1 MHRRVQPP
9 RHGVAPSVTGPPSPT
24 PGQIGE
30 NRGSLT
36 CLNIALFGEYGFMH
50 FSPDLQF
57 GANTLRTDLN
67 THNVVFGISLRH

>member
-1 MHRRVQPP
+1 
-9 RHGVAPSVTGPPSPT
+9 
-24 PGQIGE
+24 
-30 NRGSLT
+30 LT